1 MRKMETTNMNEYAPQ
16 PAEATPVTVIGLG
29 SMGQAIAGAF
39 LAGGHPTTVWNR
51 TASKADALVSKG
63 ATLATTP
70 AEAVEAGELVVVCVL
85 DRDAAQEI
93 LNPVAGLLA
102 GRGLLVLTSLSPTEA
117 NETSAWAAQE
127 NIAFLGGAIM
137 ATPDLIGNPEEASLL
152 YAGSSTVFEKHKA
165 ALALLGTS
173 TYLGDVAAR
182 ASLLETGLLASMYSM
197 FAGFFH
203 GAALV
208 GTQGVTAEEF
218 TALAVPWLK
227 AMTTFLPG
235 QAEFIDKG
243 DYTTDVQSL
252 AFNKG
257 GLDHI
262 IHISEDQGIGTDVM
276 KPIAEL
282 IDRQVEAGHGDDS
295 LARLIEGI
303 KNPKA

>member
-1 MRKMETTNMNEYAPQ
+1 MTKHAPQ
-16 PAEATPVTVIGLG
+16 PGPAEAKPVTVTVIGLG
-29 SMGQAIAGAF
+29 AMGQAIAGAF

-63 ATLATTP
+63 AALASTP
-70 AEAVEAGELVVVCVL
+70 AEAVETGELVVVCVL
-85 DRDAAQEI
+85 DREAAQEV
-93 LNPVAGLLA
+93 LKPVTDQLAQRSLLM
-102 GRGLLVLTSLSPTEA
+102 LTSLSPAEA
-117 NETSAWAAQE
+117 DETSAWAAQE

-152 YAGSSTVFEKHKA
+152 YAGSSTVFEAHKA
-165 ALALLGTS
+165 ALELLGTS

-252 AFNKG
+252 AFNQG

-262 IHISEDQGIGTDVM
+262 MRISEHQGIGIDVM

-282 IDRQVEAGHGDDS
+282 IDRQVEAGHGADS

-303 KNPKA
+303 QNPKA

>member
-1 MRKMETTNMNEYAPQ
+1 MNEHAPR
-16 PAEATPVTVIGLG
+16 PAAATPVTVIGLG
-29 SMGQAIAGAF
+29 SMGQALAAAF
-39 LAGGHPTTVWNR
+39 VGGGHPTTVWNR

-63 ATLATTP
+63 AVLAKSP
-70 AEAVEAGELVVVCVL
+70 ADAVEAGGLVVVCVL
-85 DRDAAQEI
+85 DRASAQEI
-93 LNPVAGLLA
+93 LDPVTDQLA
-102 GRGLLVLTSLSPTEA
+102 GRSLLMLTSLTPTEA
-117 NETSAWAAQE
+117 NETSAWAAE
-127 NIAFLGGAIM
+127 KNIEFLGGAIM

-152 YAGSSTVFEKHKA
+152 YAGSSSVFESHKA
-165 ALALLGTS
+165 ALELLGTS

-208 GTQGVTAEEF
+208 GTEGVTAKEF

-252 AFNKG
+252 EFNKG

-262 IHISEDQGIGTDVM
+262 IHISTDQGIGTDVM
-276 KPIAEL
+276 KPVAEL
-282 IDRQVEAGHGDDS
+282 IDRQVEAGHGPES

-303 KNPKA
+303 KNPKG

>member
-1 MRKMETTNMNEYAPQ
+1 MNEQGPR
-16 PAEATPVTVIGLG
+16 PAETTPVTVIGLG

-51 TASKADALVSKG
+51 TTSKADALVSKG
-63 ATLATTP
+63 AALALTA

-93 LNPVAGLLA
+93 LHPVTDRLA
-102 GRGLLVLTSLSPTEA
+102 GRSLLMLTSLSPAEA
-117 NETSAWAAQE
+117 DETSVWAARE
-127 NIAFLGGAIM
+127 KIAFLGGAIM

-152 YAGSSTVFEKHKA
+152 YAGSSAVFEMHKA
-165 ALALLGTS
+165 ALELLGTS

-227 AMTTFLPG
+227 AMTAFLPG

-243 DYTTDVQSL
+243 DYTTAVQSL

-262 IHISEDQGIGTDVM
+262 IRISEHQGIDADIM

-282 IDRQVEAGHGDDS
+282 IDRQVEAGHGSDS
-295 LARLIEGI
+295 LARLIEGM
-303 KNPKA
+303 KTSKA